1 MKFETL
7 IKESPCHLGAER
19 SVDITSLLA
28 PGRQNFARLV
38 ASATSCSPFMR
49 TIAESQPEWVASLA
63 ELAPDAAFASLVPTG
78 SPSSPDSMVRQLR
91 RAKRRM
97 SFLVAL
103 ADLGGVWPLA
113 KVMQSITE
121 FADHAVQKCLES
133 LVLQAASRGRL
144 ILADNCRDEDLG
156 GLFVLAMG
164 KMGAF
169 ELNYSSDIDLI
180 LLYDDRKY
188 PERDQLSIRNEFVR
202 ITRRFVSLMSAYSED
217 GYVFRTDL
225 RLRPDPLVTPVC
237 MPMGAAE
244 RYYENFGRAWE
255 RAAFIKARPCAGD
268 RAAAAEF
275 LESLSPF
282 VWRKNLDFAS
292 VEDARNMREMIKEQA
307 EHDPGGGSAGINV
320 KLARGGIRDI
330 EMMTQTIQII
340 AGGRDPQL
348 RQNGTLDGLASLQA
362 TGWITGDVWK
372 RLETGYV
379 KLRRIEHRLQM
390 INDTQT
396 HSIPRSL
403 DDLER
408 AAALCGKSTPEK
420 FLSDVR
426 QLLADVDTIT
436 GEFFAPDPGEL
447 AEPVADAAGFVSA
460 DSIARW
466 HRMPA
471 LRNDRAIEIFS
482 RIQPK
487 IMAGLSR
494 SHNPG
499 QAVTQFEGFLG
510 GLPAGVQLFSLFDS
524 NPNLIDLLTDIC
536 GTAPELANYLS
547 RNAAVFDAVLD
558 GDFFDVLPEAE
569 SLTSGLQTHASLTSD
584 FEELL
589 DICRRW
595 MKERHFQVGVQHLRG
610 IIDWRKS
617 AEGYANVAKA
627 VLACLWPVVTEQ
639 FSRRH
644 GHPPGNGAVVIGL
657 GSLGSGLL
665 TSRSSLDLVVI
676 YDCSDDEV
684 STGPK
689 PLDARKYYAGLT
701 RSLVSALSSHAAEGQ
716 LYAVDMRQRPTGTR
730 GPVATSLDAF
740 RDYQDRKA
748 RVWEHMALTQSRVM
762 AGSPGTA
769 IAFRKL
775 RDDVIR
781 KPRYPE
787 EIVGALGAIRDELAR
802 TTPSRRNDDPWEA
815 RLGKGRILDITLAG
829 QACALVA
836 GEFSSSVADQTDA
849 GVRCGLITEEE
860 ASVLEHSYNRLRQ
873 LLQVVR
879 LTVSHGF
886 NPDSAGDGV
895 IAILLRE
902 TGMVDMGR
910 LEARLARDRE
920 DCGRVI
926 ETLIDRVAVA
936 GNPR

>member
-1 MKFETL
+1 MDFESL
-7 IKESPCHLGAER
+7 IKESPCHLGAAR
-19 SVDITSLLA
+19 SVDITPLLA
-28 PGRQNFARLV
+28 PDRQNFARLV

-49 TIAESQPEWVASLA
+49 SVAESQPEWVASLA
-63 ELAPDAAFASLVPTG
+63 ELTPDEAFASLLSRDSTT
-78 SPSSPDSMVRQLR
+78 SPDSMARQLR

-113 KVMQSITE
+113 KVMRSITE
-121 FADHAVQKCLES
+121 FADCAVQLCLEALVLHAVSK
-133 LVLQAASRGRL
+133 GRL
-144 ILADNCRDEDLG
+144 NLSGNCRDEDLG

-188 PERDQLSIRNEFVR
+188 SDREQASIRNEFVR
-202 ITRRFVSLMSAYSED
+202 ITRRFVSFMSAYSED

-237 MPMGAAE
+237 IPMGAAE

-275 LESLSPF
+275 LESLAPF

-307 EHDPGGGSAGINV
+307 EHDPGGGSSGVNV

-340 AGGRDPQL
+340 AGGRDRQL
-348 RQNGTLDGLASLQA
+348 RKSGTLDGLASLQA
-362 TGWITGDVWK
+362 TGWITRDVRK
-372 RLETGYV
+372 GLESGYV
-379 KLRRIEHRLQM
+379 KLRGIEHRLQM

-396 HSIPRSL
+396 HSIPRSP
-403 DDLER
+403 DDLEQ
-408 AAALCGKSTPEK
+408 AAALCGERNPEK

-447 AEPVADAAGFVSA
+447 EESVTDAGRFVSTE
-460 DSIARW
+460 SIERW

-487 IMAGLSR
+487 IMAGLAR

-499 QAVTQFEGFLG
+499 EAVTQFEGFLG

-536 GTAPELANYLS
+536 STAPELANYLS
-547 RNAAVFDAVLD
+547 QNAAVFDAVLD
-558 GDFFDVLPEAE
+558 GDFFDVLPDAE
-569 SLTSGLQTHASLTSD
+569 SLTSGLQAHARLSND

-589 DICRRW
+589 DICRSW

-610 IIDWRKS
+610 IIDWRQA
-617 AEGYANVAKA
+617 AEGYANVAEA
-627 VLACLWPVVTEQ
+627 VLACLWPAVSEQ
-639 FSRRH
+639 FNRRH

-657 GSLGSGLL
+657 GSLGAGLL
-665 TSRSSLDLVVI
+665 TSRSCLDLIVI
-676 YDCSDDEV
+676 YDCSDDKV

-701 RSLVSALSSHAAEGQ
+701 RSLVSALSSHTAEGQ

-762 AGSPGTA
+762 AGSSDTA
-769 IAFRKL
+769 MAFRKL

-781 KPRYPE
+781 KPRRPE
-787 EIVGALGAIRDELAR
+787 MIVVALGAIRDELAR
-802 TTPSRRNDDPWEA
+802 NTSSRRNDDPWEV
-815 RLGKGRILDITLAG
+815 RLGKGRILDVTLAG
-829 QACALVA
+829 QACALLA
-836 GEFSSSVADQTDA
+836 GELSSSVADQTEA
-849 GVRCGLITEEE
+849 GVRCGLITKEE
-860 ASVLEHSYNRLRQ
+860 ASVLEQSYNRLRQ

-886 NPDSAGDGV
+886 DPDSAGDGV

-902 TGMVDMGR
+902 TGMADMGM
-910 LEARLARDRE
+910 LESRLARDRE
-920 DCGRVI
+920 NCGRVI
-926 ETLIDRVAVA
+926 ETLIDRNAVA
-936 GNPR
+936 GILR